1 MTEAIKEKKK
11 AEKKSVT
18 KKPVSKTQPKKSET
32 AGSADGFA
40 VIETGGKQYIVAKG
54 KRIKIEKIKGDFKEG
69 DKLTFEKVL
78 LKDDE
83 SNTEVGSPNISG
95 AEVQGKITKIG
106 KGEKVTIIKYKQ
118 KSRYFIKKGHR
129 QPYFEV
135 EII

>member
-95 AEVQGKITKIG
+95 AEVQGKIKKIG